1 MTFRGGTHIAVAGG
15 SYYEKCLKP
24 NWNEVYGSGGRAAC
38 ALAEMGAPTELHT
51 YVDFNSTEQ
60 IESLAGLHRF
70 ETSLS
75 AAPSIPKFV
84 YSHGLESPRI
94 SGISSTRAAPISV
107 KADLAV
113 RFGMLEGDAIVT
125 AERAVYDPQSPTS
138 PRHFRDNGSSAR
150 ELALILNRVEAET
163 LAGGSQGSYRQLAK
177 QLHHHGSA
185 DVLVIKMGA
194 RGVLVFDGNEFEEI
208 PAYQTGS
215 VWKIGSG
222 DIFTAHFA
230 YNWLRDKKSAAE
242 SAHLASK
249 ATAYYCDTQGF
260 PSKETLPLLRAQPV
274 IPSKQLVDAPRPMV
288 YLAGPFF
295 TLADLWLVDE
305 ARHALLDM
313 GLSVFSPYH
322 SVGHGTAAE
331 VVHKDLK
338 GIDDCVAA
346 IAICDGMDPGTVYE
360 VGYARAK
367 GKPVVVYSEN
377 ETAEHI
383 KMMEG
388 SGCILKEDFV
398 TALYT
403 VLWKA
408 IAA

>member
-1 MTFRGGTHIAVAGG
+1 VTFRGDTHIAVAGG

-38 ALAEMGAPTELHT
+38 ALSQMGSPTELHT
-51 YVDFNSTEQ
+51 YVDFTTNEQ
-60 IESLAGLHRF
+60 IESLATLYGF

-75 AAPSIPKFV
+75 ASPSIPKFV

-94 SGISSTRAAPISV
+94 YDVPPSQAVLSI
-107 KADLAV
+107 KARLAV

-125 AERAVYDPQSPTS
+125 ADRAVYDPQSASS
-138 PRHFRDNGSSAR
+138 PRHFRENGSTAR
-150 ELALILNRVEAET
+150 ELALILNKVEAVA
-163 LAGGSQGSYRQLAK
+163 LAGGFKGSYAQLAK
-177 QLHHHGSA
+177 ELHHQGCA
-185 DVLVIKMGA
+185 DVLVIKLGA
-194 RGVLVFDGNEFEEI
+194 RGVLIFDGQSIDEI
-208 PAYQTGS
+208 PAYQTDA

-230 YNWLRDKKSAAE
+230 HNWLQAQKSAAE
-242 SAHLASK
+242 SAELASK
-249 ATAYYCDTQGF
+249 ATAYYCNTQGF
-260 PSKETLPLLRAQPV
+260 ASPETLPLLNARAV
-274 IPSKQLVDAPRPMV
+274 TPSKKLLEGSRPLI

-295 TLADLWLVDE
+295 TLADLWLVNE
-305 ARHALLDM
+305 ARNALMDM

-322 SVGHGTAAE
+322 SVGHGSAAD

-338 GIDDCVAA
+338 AIDDCVAA
-346 IAICDGMDPGTVYE
+346 LAVCDGMDPGTVYE
-360 VGYARAK
+360 VGYARAR

-377 ETAEHI
+377 ETSEHK

-388 SGCILKEDFV
+388 SGCILKDDFV

-403 VLWKA
+403 LLWEA